1 MNLWRLEWLR
11 LARTRRLVAL
21 VAVYIFFGLTGPI
34 TVRYLNNILG
44 RVGTQGVKI
53 ELPPPVPADGVA
65 QYINNAAQI
74 GLVVVVLITASALS
88 FDARREMAIFLR
100 TRVDSVARIVIPALT
115 VSAAA
120 AVASFVLGTAAAW
133 YETAVLIG
141 ALPVAKMLIGVVY
154 AALFLVF
161 VVCLVAA
168 VAALT
173 RGTLATA
180 GVTLVVLVVMAV
192 LSGLG
197 SLGRWLPTGLA
208 SAINSL
214 VKDGRPTDYLPA
226 VGITVVAS
234 ALLVWLAI
242 VTGSRREL

>member
-1 MNLWRLEWLR
+1 MSLWRLEWLR
-11 LARTRRLVAL
+11 LTRTRRFIAL
-21 VAVYIFFGLTGPI
+21 VAVYLFFGLTGPV
-34 TVRYLNNILG
+34 TVRYLSTLLG

-65 QYINNAAQI
+65 QFINNASQI
-74 GLVVVVLITASALS
+74 GLVVVVLVTASALS

-100 TRVDSVARIVIPALT
+100 TRVESIAQIVIPALV

-120 AVASFVLGTAAAW
+120 AVASFVLGTAGAW
-133 YETAVLIG
+133 YETAVLLG
-141 ALPVAKMLIGVVY
+141 AVPVGSMLIGVVY
-154 AALFLVF
+154 AALFLIF
-161 VVCLVAA
+161 AVCLVAA

-197 SLGRWLPTGLA
+197 SLARWLPTGLA
-208 SAINSL
+208 SAINNL
-214 VKDGRPTDYLPA
+214 IKGGHATDYLPA
-226 VGITVVAS
+226 VAITVAAS
-234 ALLVWLAI
+234 ALLVWSAI
-242 VTGSRREL
+242 ATGARREI